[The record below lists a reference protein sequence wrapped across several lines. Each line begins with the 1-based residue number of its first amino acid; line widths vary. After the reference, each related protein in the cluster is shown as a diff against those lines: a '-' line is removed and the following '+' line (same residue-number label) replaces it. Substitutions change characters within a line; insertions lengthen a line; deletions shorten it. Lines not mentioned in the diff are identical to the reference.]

1 MDSLRAAI
9 IISVFGLFLLAAL
22 SLYLEP
28 HQVPISSITPA
39 SIGTP
44 VKIVGTLIRDNEYP
58 NVRILIVSDGP
69 VTNSETSPG
78 TGSEITVPLFFEVEG
93 LATGKTISVS
103 GKVQLYKETL
113 EVVPSSPRDI
123 KLIQ

>member
-1 MDSLRAAI
+1 MDSLKATI
-9 IISVFGLFLLAAL
+9 IISVFSILLLATL

-28 HQVPISSITPA
+28 HQVPISSITPS
-39 SIGTP
+39 SIGKP
-44 VKIVGTLIRDNEYP
+44 VKIVGTLVRDNEYQ

-69 VTNSETSPG
+69 ETNSE
-78 TGSEITVPLFFEVEG
+78 ITIPLFFEVDS
-93 LATGKTISVS
+93 LTVGKTISVS

-113 EVVPSSPRDI
+113 EVVPTSARDI